1 MGAAPTGRRDAAPC
15 VTHQRGFGRRCP
27 SGLGL
32 PPCGSYR
39 KSPRTRAKTRLS
51 QWQRQISL
59 RPETDLGQEIL
70 DKLEE
75 QTGEKPMEVMDDGT
89 RRLLPQRYG

>member
-1 MGAAPTGRRDAAPC
+1 MAAE
-15 VTHQRGFGRRCP
+15 
-27 SGLGL
+27 
-32 PPCGSYR
+32 
-39 KSPRTRAKTRLS
+39 
-51 QWQRQISL
+51 ISL